1 MGRVLK
7 NPPPTADETLS
18 LAGSPADAA
27 VVGNKIAG
35 VIEQISAVGRQVGGM
50 CFNVLSMNGTNFT
63 FKITANEDTTGQ
75 YYRRYFLVYV
85 IDQSAG
91 CFAFTLVWKGYNN
104 DIVTHTLHGSGSATH
119 SNGVISGKSDE
130 GSWGDVFVFWST
142 PSITISE

>member
-1 MGRVLK
+1 M
-7 NPPPTADETLS
+7 
-18 LAGSPADAA
+18 
-27 VVGNKIAG
+27 VGNKITG
-35 VIEQISAVGRQVGGM
+35 VTEQISAVGMQMGGM
-50 CFNVLSMNGTNFT
+50 CFKVLGMSGSNFT

-104 DIVTHTLHGSGSATH
+104 DIVTRTLHGSGSVTH

-130 GSWGDVFVFWST
+130 GSWGNVFVFWST

>member
-7 NPPPTADETLS
+7 NPPPADETLS

-35 VIEQISAVGRQVGGM
+35 VTEQISAVGMQMGGM
-50 CFNVLSMNGTNFT
+50 CFKVLGMSGLDFA
-63 FKITANEDTTGQ
+63 FKITANEDTTEQ

-104 DIVTHTLHGSGSATH
+104 DIVTHTLHGSGSVTH

>member
-7 NPPPTADETLS
+7 NTPPADETLS
-18 LAGSPADAA
+18 LTGSPADAA

-35 VIEQISAVGRQVGGM
+35 VTEQISAVGMQMGGM
-50 CFNVLSMNGTNFT
+50 CFKVLGMNVNDFSFR
-63 FKITANEDTTGQ
+63 ITANEDTTTQ

-104 DIVTHTLHGSGSATH
+104 DIATRTLHGSGSVTH

-142 PSITISE
+142 PNITISE

>member
-1 MGRVLK
+1 M
-7 NPPPTADETLS
+7 
-18 LAGSPADAA
+18 
-27 VVGNKIAG
+27 VGNKIAG
-35 VIEQISAVGRQVGGM
+35 VTEQIRAVGMQMGGM
-50 CFNVLSMNGTNFT
+50 CFKVLGMSGNDFS
-63 FKITANEDTTGQ
+63 FRITANEDTTEQ

-104 DIVTHTLHGSGSATH
+104 DISVSTLHGSGSVTH

>member
-1 MGRVLK
+1 M
-7 NPPPTADETLS
+7 
-18 LAGSPADAA
+18 AGSPADAA

-35 VIEQISAVGRQVGGM
+35 VTEQISAIGRQLGDM
-50 CFNVLSMNGTNFT
+50 RYAVLGQNGLDFS

-104 DIVTHTLHGSGSATH
+104 NIVTHTLHGSGSVTH

-142 PSITISE
+142 PNITIS